1 VNNSSLNLFG
11 LTTDRNTIGES
22 KSIKNQTLTKG
33 EGAVDFKSLLAPS
46 SDAALSAAV
55 TAGVNK
61 LPLEGKVLPSQLLEQ
76 LPELAQLSDEQLQL
90 LAEQLG
96 VALDPKALQM
106 AAQIGDIEAK
116 SAISKIAQAIQ
127 GATGLQ
133 PATQI
138 AASFTAVAEEGV
150 ETPVIPTKPISD
162 QQLIATAQTFGASV
176 KVAERVISAPT
187 VNGQPLV
194 DEDLLLQAQEGADAH
209 LARAKAAIES
219 SAQVTRSDANA
230 LLQQMQGRVRVNP
243 NSSDMSLAG
252 KTIKADGTISNNI
265 TTDNFLVNRAFNLS
279 TNKAPVMRSV
289 QSELMQPTRVDM
301 PESISTATTSARFLE
316 QRFMAQQASS
326 GSSTSTSVQPNTP
339 TLLPGVVQLT
349 PMDTSQHATAQAQR
363 LVADQQPLENFV
375 TVQNQDRMQ
384 RAMGER
390 IMQMVESGKWDAE
403 MELNPSR
410 LGTVRIRMNMENSE
424 LQLVV
429 TSQNSAVREMLEAGL
444 PRLRDGL
451 QEQGIMLANSSVQ
464 QEGGSHQGGSNFA
477 QNGQNSG
484 AFSANQEGIASSD
497 NAQSITSGP
506 SHDGE
511 LDTFA

>member
-1 VNNSSLNLFG
+1 MNNSSLNLFG
-11 LTTDRNTIGES
+11 LTTDRNTVGES
-22 KSIKNQTLTKG
+22 KSIKNQTLIKG
-33 EGAVDFKSLLAPS
+33 EGAINFKSLLTPS
-46 SDAALSAAV
+46 PETALTAAV

-61 LPLEGKVLPSQLLEQ
+61 LPLDGKALPSQLLEQ
-76 LPELAQLSDEQLQL
+76 MPELANLSDEQLQL

-96 VALDPKALQM
+96 VVLNPKTLQM
-106 AAQIGDIEAK
+106 AAQIGDSEAK
-116 SAISKIAQAIQ
+116 SAISKLAQAIQ

-133 PATQI
+133 PATNI
-138 AASFTAVAEEGV
+138 ASSFTAVATEGA

-176 KVAERVISAPT
+176 KVAERVVTAPAT
-187 VNGQPLV
+187 NGQLLV
-194 DEDLLLQAQEGADAH
+194 DEDLLVQAQEGTDAQ
-209 LARAKAAIES
+209 LARAKAAVES
-219 SAQVTRSDANA
+219 STGVTRSDANV

-252 KTIKADGTISNNI
+252 KTIKADGTVSNNI
-265 TTDNFLVNRAFNLS
+265 TTDNFLANRAFNLS
-279 TNKAPVMRSV
+279 TNKAPMMRSV
-289 QSELMQPTRVDM
+289 ESELMQPTRAAM
-301 PESISTATTSARFLE
+301 PETISTATTSARFLE
-316 QRFMAQQASS
+316 QRFMAQQANS
-326 GSSTSTSVQPNTP
+326 SSTSTTIQPTSN

-363 LVADQQPLENFV
+363 LVPDQQPLENFV
-375 TVQNQDRMQ
+375 TIQNQDRMQ

-464 QEGGSHQGGSNFA
+464 QEGASQQGSSNFA

-484 AFSANQEGIASSD
+484 GFSANQEGIASSD
-497 NAQSITSGP
+497 NTQSITSGP